1 VQNALSDEESAQT
14 DAAKAL
20 AEEKTIHLV
29 TKQALKDAD
38 KAKAKV
44 AKALETTQAA
54 YTVTRDK
61 LASKSKELD
70 DMVIREQKA
79 NTLWERAEKK
89 LAVAEEDKK
98 NQELL
103 LESAQQ
109 ALSKCGDSNTQ
120 MISMAVANAMALLK
134 SHLLDLD
141 VELLRK
147 DFTVVEAEREALTNS
162 AYDVTHK
169 FASSYDFSSLVES
182 EHNNSLRNV

>member
-20 AEEKTIHLV
+20 AEEKTVHLV

-79 NTLWERAEKK
+79 NTLWE
-89 LAVAEEDKK
+89 
-98 NQELL
+98 
-103 LESAQQ
+103 
-109 ALSKCGDSNTQ
+109 
-120 MISMAVANAMALLK
+120 
-134 SHLLDLD
+134 
-141 VELLRK
+141 
-147 DFTVVEAEREALTNS
+147 
-162 AYDVTHK
+162 
-169 FASSYDFSSLVES
+169 
-182 EHNNSLRNV
+182 